1 MVLFLIKSYFSLL
14 LFYVFCATYEV
25 SFVFLVTTCQNEKK
39 KTKSDVVSCA
49 EKNGTKIGKEN
60 IHPSSNAYQ
69 VLGCE
74 GNSLRL
80 RLH

>member
-1 MVLFLIKSYFSLL
+1 MK
-14 LFYVFCATYEV
+14 
-25 SFVFLVTTCQNEKK
+25 KK